1 MTKRNLIRNL
11 AILFALLLCC
21 SCIPQE
27 QPEGTGDVSLVF
39 STASITRA
47 ETPGDGTPA
56 DGGGIATTGTPET
69 PDLYIY
75 LVNSA
80 EPPTVSAI
88 YYPGCDP
95 LVATNGKMRT
105 GFKAARD
112 TVTFSNIP
120 AGAYTVYAFANT
132 EGLALDGTP
141 DLTAITTKAE
151 LDALLFAELAV
162 DPDTIALSN
171 SRLPLAATAPL
182 TVTENHNGAANVE
195 LLRCLAKVSVELINQ
210 TGGTLSLADLAD
222 APGLDVKLAHMNPRK
237 GYVFAH
243 DPDVPSA
250 SYDSVGFTCSSV
262 SIANSDTLKLTRLV
276 FPSDTLTCGGYTC
289 KVSFCEGVKE
299 YSYEDL
305 PILDNRA
312 RPLTILPRNTHLR
325 IQIRIGRSK
334 LVSFNFLLEDW
345 AAKTETLTFE

>member
-1 MTKRNLIRNL
+1 MTKRSLIRNL

-39 STASITRA
+39 STASMTRA
-47 ETPGDGTPA
+47 KTPGDGTPA
-56 DGGGIATTGTPET
+56 DGGGIARRTDDATL
-69 PDLYIY
+69 PDLRIF
-75 LVNSA
+75 LVNNSTEA
-80 EPPTVSAI
+80 VTAR
-88 YYPGCDP
+88 YPG
-95 LVATNGKMRT
+95 VAATDGQLHT
-105 GFKAARD
+105 GFTSSRD
-112 TVTFSNIP
+112 TVSFQGIA
-120 AGAYTVYAFANT
+120 AGDYTVYAFANT
-132 EGLALDGTP
+132 EGLSMAGTP
-141 DLTAITTKAE
+141 DLSAISTKTA
-151 LDALLFAELAV
+151 LDALLFAALASN
-162 DPDTIALSN
+162 PDTIALSN
-171 SRLPLAATAPL
+171 SRLPLAATEPL
-182 TVTENHNGAANVE
+182 TVTENHNGTANVE

-210 TGGTLSLADLAD
+210 TGGTLSLADLVD
-222 APGLDVKLAHMNPRK
+222 APGLDVKLAHMNPSQ

-243 DPDVPSA
+243 DPDVPAA

-289 KVSFCEGVKE
+289 KVSFCEGSQE

-312 RPLTILPRNTHLR
+312 RPLTVLPRNTHLR